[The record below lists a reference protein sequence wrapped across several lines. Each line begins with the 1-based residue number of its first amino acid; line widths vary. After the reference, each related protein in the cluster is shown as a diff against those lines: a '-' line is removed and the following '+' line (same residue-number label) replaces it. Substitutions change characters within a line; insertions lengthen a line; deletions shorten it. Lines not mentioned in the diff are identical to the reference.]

1 MMEEKINK
9 KSLRDF
15 GFVIGF
21 GFPIIFGWIIPLIRG
36 HDFHYWSLV
45 IGITALILGIVNPL
59 FLYYPYKVWMKIG
72 LYLGWVNSRLIL
84 GLVYLLI
91 LIPISLLMKLF
102 GYDPLRK
109 KITNQKSYRELKT
122 NYKVDLTKIF

>member
-1 MMEEKINK
+1 
-9 KSLRDF
+9 
-15 GFVIGF
+15 
-21 GFPIIFGWIIPLIRG
+21 
-36 HDFHYWSLV
+36 
-45 IGITALILGIVNPL
+45 
-59 FLYYPYKVWMKIG
+59 MKIG